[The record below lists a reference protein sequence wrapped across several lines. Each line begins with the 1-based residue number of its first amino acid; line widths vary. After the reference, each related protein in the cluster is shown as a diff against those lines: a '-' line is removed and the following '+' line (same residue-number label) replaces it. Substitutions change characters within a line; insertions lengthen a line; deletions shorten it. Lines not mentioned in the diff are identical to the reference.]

1 MNLQPAL
8 DPWLIL
14 SAYADEFIALAQET
28 GIDGAR
34 LLQQLPAPRQLLTGR
49 QVPVCDKKY
58 RNTCRVLF
66 HLNDAREGGQW
77 PLFQFHTFKHGGITR
92 VFNGLRLWR
101 SGLRCEP
108 LATTRQLGH
117 AKAVVQPD
125 DNWRQQKVL
134 NLAAAFFGAK
144 PLQLD
149 HPWLQT
155 RLAHLANPLL
165 LARLD
170 ARQQKDGSIL
180 LPLGHPQHG
189 RVGFH
194 LISPSANH
202 DEKRHYI
209 QTSGW
214 LTGASITIEALPS
227 ASHAPTAICE
237 GVATGLSVALFW
249 PGNVVIALSANNL
262 AAVRATLNEPV
273 CFIADNDQWK
283 PAVGNVGISS
293 ALQAA
298 KEGDRVIWPRFAQYL
313 HTRQPTDFNDL
324 LLLAGK
330 DETLRQ
336 LLALRDIR

>member
-1 MNLQPAL
+1 M
-8 DPWLIL
+8 
-14 SAYADEFIALAQET
+14 
-28 GIDGAR
+28 
-34 LLQQLPAPRQLLTGR
+34 
-49 QVPVCDKKY
+49 
-58 RNTCRVLF
+58 
-66 HLNDAREGGQW
+66 
-77 PLFQFHTFKHGGITR
+77 
-92 VFNGLRLWR
+92 
-101 SGLRCEP
+101 
-108 LATTRQLGH
+108 
-117 AKAVVQPD
+117 
-125 DNWRQQKVL
+125 
-134 NLAAAFFGAK
+134 AAAFFGAK

-336 LLALRDIR
+336 LLALRDIP